1 MSEADPNSLTAELF
15 NRFYADVGEDPW
27 GFTDRWYEQR
37 KRAITL
43 ASLPRKHFDRAFE
56 PGCSIGVLTELLA
69 PRCGDLLATDV
80 AQVALEQARRR
91 TSRFSQV
98 RIERAAVPTQW
109 PDGEFDLI
117 VLSEVGYYCGSAD
130 LIRLASQ
137 AASSLAPNGVL
148 LACHWRH
155 PVAEYPIS
163 GDDVHAALRASSGL
177 ASIAHHL
184 EEDFVLDVLVRSPAV
199 SVARA
204 AGLLA

>member
-1 MSEADPNSLTAELF
+1 MNEPDPRSMTADAFDRL
-15 NRFYADVGEDPW
+15 YAAAGDDPW
-27 GFTDRWYEQR
+27 GFTSRWYEQR
-37 KRAITL
+37 KQAITL
-43 ASLPRKHFDRAFE
+43 ASLPRKHFGRAFE

-69 PRCGDLLATDV
+69 PRCDDLLATDV
-80 AQVALEQARRR
+80 AQAALVQARARTRR
-91 TSRFSQV
+91 FPHV
-98 RIERAAVPTQW
+98 RIGRGSVPAQW

-130 LIRLASQ
+130 LARLASQ
-137 AASSLAPNGVL
+137 AASSLAQDGVL

-163 GDDVHAALRASSGL
+163 GDDVHAALRAQSGL
-177 ASIAHHL
+177 ASVAHHL

-204 AGLLA
+204 TGLLA